1 MLNNIKELFS
11 YTFLQYALLVGV
23 LVSLCAALLGV
34 LLVLRRYSMIGD
46 GLSHVG
52 FGALSVA
59 YALSLAPMAVAVP
72 MVILVAFLLLG
83 ISESP
88 KIKGDSAIAVLS
100 SSALAIGIIAN
111 SLAGGSSADLS
122 GYLFGSILALKR
134 GDVILSVIL
143 SLVVIL
149 LFVLFKN
156 RIFAVTFDMNFAKSA
171 GVHVKLYNMLLAM
184 LIAITVVVGMQIV
197 GSMLISSL
205 IIFPALSAMQV
216 SNSFKG
222 VLVRSAIISV
232 GAFVM
237 GLFLSLVFPVG
248 LPAGAM
254 IVLCNLLVL
263 VICTILGKLFRRLK

>member
-1 MLNNIKELFS
+1 MINNIRELFS

-72 MVILVAFLLLG
+72 VVIVVAFLLLG

-100 SSALAIGIIAN
+100 SSALAVGIVAN
-111 SLAGGSSADLS
+111 SLAGGSSSDLS
-122 GYLFGSILALKR
+122 GYLFGSILALKK
-134 GDVILSVIL
+134 GDVILSVVL

-156 RIFAVTFDMNFAKSA
+156 RIFAVTFDMPFAKSA

-205 IIFPALSAMQV
+205 IIFPALSAMHL

-222 VLVRSAIISV
+222 VLVRSAVISV

-237 GLFLSLVFPVG
+237 GLLLSLVFPAG
-248 LPAGAM
+248 LPAGAV
-254 IVLCNLLVL
+254 IVLCNLFVL
-263 VICTILGKLFRRLK
+263 VICWIIGKILNRG

>member
-11 YTFLQYALLVGV
+11 YTFLQYALLVGI

-34 LLVLRRYSMIGD
+34 LLVLRCYSMIGD

-72 MVILVAFLLLG
+72 VVILVAFLLLG

-134 GDVILSVIL
+134 GDVILSVVL

-232 GAFVM
+232 SAFVM
-237 GLFLSLVFPVG
+237 GLFLSLIFPVG

-254 IVLCNLLVL
+254 IVLCNLFVL
-263 VICTILGKLFRRLK
+263 VICTVFGKILKRG